1 MSDSEKSATQHSDDS
16 RTRFEFEADRIV
28 VSQESATKKV
38 ALSAMAIFHNEM
50 EFAEAVRASVPRR
63 YCLLGLRNMFRA
75 TSLAAILFSETEG
88 RTEDVQELAHLGCVA
103 RGWFSHQS
111 VA

>member
-63 YCLLGLRNMFRA
+63 YCLVGLRKH
-75 TSLAAILFSETEG
+75 
-88 RTEDVQELAHLGCVA
+88 VPCYELGGYIVF
-103 RGWFSHQS
+103 GD
-111 VA
+111 